1 MRKQWVAMLSMLGLA
16 GPAIQSQVVTGATNQ
31 NSQTAPNN
39 SKYKA
44 QKSQIVS
51 PRDPQ
56 SGQTGKLKLNQ
67 QNLRRQGV
75 VNSGNPQMTATCN
88 AHTQANKN
96 QLVRGANAN
105 TSPPLANNQ
114 LTKAKVQ
121 GQTTGG
127 SVQTTQYTG
136 GKVQTTQ
143 YTGGK
148 VQTTQYTGGKV
159 QTTQYTG
166 TKVQTTAT
174 ATGANNQLTKAKAQ
188 GQTATG
194 ASRQNTGGSVALT
207 KANNNQITKANNNQ
221 LTKANNNQINNNAV
235 AK

>member
-16 GPAIQSQVVTGATNQ
+16 GPAVQSQVVKGATNEK
-31 NSQTAPNN
+31 SQTAPNN
-39 SKYKA
+39 AKSKV

-56 SGQTGKLKLNQ
+56 SGQTGKLKLKQ

-75 VNSGNPQMTATCN
+75 VNSSNPAGTTTCNAQTQTATCN

-96 QLVRGANAN
+96 QLNA
-105 TSPPLANNQ
+105 SPSPTGNNQLTKGKVQGQTGQAGTKVQTTATGGSVQTVGTGNNQ

-121 GQTTGG
+121 GQTVTGG
-127 SVQTTQYTG
+127 
-136 GKVQTTQ
+136 
-143 YTGGK
+143 
-148 VQTTQYTGGKV
+148 
-159 QTTQYTG
+159 
-166 TKVQTTAT
+166 
-174 ATGANNQLTKAKAQ
+174 
-188 GQTATG
+188 
-194 ASRQNTGGSVALT
+194 
-207 KANNNQITKANNNQ
+207 NNQ